1 MPLLNPLYQ
10 TFKKNLINLKQG
22 FVVMISK
29 EINLPLLFDKISYFK
44 PDYSK
49 ELETIWEQPQ
59 IFDNYHLT

>member
-22 FVVMISK
+22 VVMISK
-29 EINLPLLFDKISYFK
+29 EINLPLLFDKISILNQIM
-44 PDYSK
+44 
-49 ELETIWEQPQ
+49 LETIWDQPQ